1 MNVPFVI
8 AKRYLF
14 SKGNRNVI
22 NIISGIAATGVGIG
36 TLAMIIILSVFNGL
50 ETLVTD
56 LYTSV
61 DPDIRVSPV
70 IGKTFS
76 LDSLDLETIRT
87 WEDVAMVA
95 PVLEETVFLQY
106 EEHQSIVVMRGIP
119 DEYLPKLGLDEHL
132 ITGEL
137 LLNYM
142 GTDAAV
148 LGYGVADNL
157 GLFDGDG
164 LQTISVYAAKRD
176 GIKST
181 NPESK
186 FISQRIYPSA
196 IVGLNPEFD
205 FKYFYTSDSFAS
217 GLLQYSNRASY
228 LEIDLVEGADEQ
240 QVKEDLSLA
249 LGDKFKVKTRIEL
262 NEVMY
267 KTYATEKWVTFF
279 ILMFIMVV
287 ATFNLIGS
295 LAMLILE
302 KKNDIRLLRSLG
314 STAVSIR
321 KLFLYEGLLITVYGA
336 AIGMI
341 IGLVIVLLQQ
351 YVGFFPLEGGLVE
364 YYPVEL
370 RWFDVLIVSV
380 VSLGIGTISSFIP
393 LAILKRIGVAQTAV
407 AA

>member
-1 MNVPFVI
+1 MNVPFAI

-61 DPDIRVSPV
+61 DPDIRVSPL

-76 LDSLDLETIRT
+76 LDSLDLETIRS

-137 LLNYM
+137 LLRYM

-157 GLFDGDG
+157 GLFEGDG

-186 FISQRIYPSA
+186 FISQPK
-196 IVGLNPEFD
+196 VC
-205 FKYFYTSDSFAS
+205 KT
-217 GLLQYSNRASY
+217 LLHP
-228 LEIDLVEGADEQ
+228 
-240 QVKEDLSLA
+240 
-249 LGDKFKVKTRIEL
+249 F
-262 NEVMY
+262 
-267 KTYATEKWVTFF
+267 
-279 ILMFIMVV
+279 
-287 ATFNLIGS
+287 
-295 LAMLILE
+295 
-302 KKNDIRLLRSLG
+302 
-314 STAVSIR
+314 SI
-321 KLFLYEGLLITVYGA
+321 
-336 AIGMI
+336 
-341 IGLVIVLLQQ
+341 
-351 YVGFFPLEGGLVE
+351 
-364 YYPVEL
+364 
-370 RWFDVLIVSV
+370 
-380 VSLGIGTISSFIP
+380 
-393 LAILKRIGVAQTAV
+393 
-407 AA
+407 